1 VGKRT
6 RERWWCGWRLI
17 LYVYTQLHIII
28 DTEAFYRGTVR
39 AYRRSSQSYLS
50 RRPLLLFH
58 KKFTV
63 VLFQPSSF
71 SGEYFP
77 RSVRF
82 VRSFVR
88 SFVGVLIE
96 IDAGRSVLSFEKV
109 SSSPT
114 KDSLSP
120 HFSSRRRRERETCA
134 RAKAIT
140 ARVASYRIASSSS
153 PSSS

>member
-1 VGKRT
+1 MGKRT

-28 DTEAFYRGTVR
+28 DTEAFTGVPYARIVVLPNRISLVVLCYSFTKK
-39 AYRRSSQSYLS
+39 SQWYSFS
-50 RRPLLLFH
+50 RRHFLVSIIFRVP
-58 KKFTV
+58 
-63 VLFQPSSF
+63 
-71 SGEYFP
+71 
-77 RSVRF
+77 
-82 VRSFVR
+82 FVR

-140 ARVASYRIASSSS
+140 SSSSS

>member
-1 VGKRT
+1 MMVVWLAFDFVCVYAITYYNRHGILLPGYRT
-6 RERWWCGWRLI
+6 RVSSFFPIVSLSSSFATLSQKIRW
-17 LYVYTQLHIII
+17 YS
-28 DTEAFYRGTVR
+28 F
-39 AYRRSSQSYLS
+39 S
-50 RRPLLLFH
+50 RRHFL
-58 KKFTV
+58 V
-63 VLFQPSSF
+63 SF
-71 SGEYFP
+71 IFRVP
-77 RSVRF
+77 F
-82 VRSFVR
+82 V

-140 ARVASYRIASSSS
+140 SSSSS